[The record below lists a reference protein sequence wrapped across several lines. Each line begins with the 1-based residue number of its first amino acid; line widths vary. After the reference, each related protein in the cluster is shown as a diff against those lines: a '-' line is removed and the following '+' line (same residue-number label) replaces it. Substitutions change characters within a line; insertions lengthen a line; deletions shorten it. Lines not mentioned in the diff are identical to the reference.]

1 VNRAIYRI
9 WEDPDI
15 SPLIINTLATV
26 KADAAHAAF
35 AADGKDIIWAVIDSG
50 IDKSHPHFLNLKN
63 LELPQP
69 LQHCDFTDS
78 NSELIDDFGHG
89 THVAG
94 IIAGVMHE
102 QENRRRLSARGTRQP
117 VSSAALSFP

>member
-1 VNRAIYRI
+1 MDSADSNQDYEAASGPGKQRLARVNRAIYRI

-63 LELPQP
+63 LELLIN
-69 LQHCDFTDS
+69 LQ
-78 NSELIDDFGHG
+78 IG
-89 THVAG
+89 VA
-94 IIAGVMHE
+94 
-102 QENRRRLSARGTRQP
+102 
-117 VSSAALSFP
+117 